1 MQRLRMI
8 LPPPNLLVTFEAAG
22 RLLSFTIAATE
33 LNVTRV
39 AVSQQIRALENFL
52 GVPLFYRLHR
62 SIRLTSVG
70 ERYHRAIS
78 AALEQTARATTEI
91 TRAAESNVVSVMAT
105 AGFTTYWLMP
115 NIGAFRQKHPEV
127 ELRFIISDS
136 VLDLNKENIDVA
148 IRYGDPPFPG
158 HNADLLVRE
167 VIAPTCATGFV
178 EPGRTLSPSEMTRYP
193 LIHLDGPYDEQTR
206 WQHWFRAQGIEWRS
220 SQAAITVNTYTNLV
234 QAALDGQGFALVGTP
249 LIERFLAAGTLVQ
262 PVDAAPIQR
271 RSFYLVTPGDQK
283 PSNVTM
289 LFCAWIREF
298 FDIKSR
304 EVGMHTHVADGA

>member
-1 MQRLRMI
+1 MI

-78 AALEQTARATTEI
+78 AALDQTVRATAEI

-115 NIGAFRQKHPEV
+115 NIGAFRQIHPEV

-178 EPGRTLSPSEMTRYP
+178 EPGRTLSPSETARYP

-271 RSFYLVTPGDQK
+271 RSFYLVTPGDHT
-283 PSNVTM
+283 PSNAAM

-298 FDIKSR
+298 FDIKSAN
-304 EVGMHTHVADGA
+304 GGSHTQIPDGA